1 MVFQKRLTYLLVW
14 VTWDSL
20 LRKRMLLHS
29 HTHQPIKCKHAFF
42 KYPWV
47 KLWSDTCLQ
56 KSPRGGEG
64 FTFWPMDYYECSPSF
79 LFPFPRSLMPLLT
92 IQSNLW
98 MKKCWGMFYLKV
110 FPTSTSSLWLFSE
123 PLGYYL
129 LHLKIRRYNDHCNC
143 SNNCPRQTKKDKLIS
158 YMKQCKHIW

>member
-1 MVFQKRLTYLLVW
+1 MTLCWGKECCCTATPTNQLSANMHFSNILGWSFEVIHV
-14 VTWDSL
+14 
-20 LRKRMLLHS
+20 
-29 HTHQPIKCKHAFF
+29 CKN
-42 KYPWV
+42 
-47 KLWSDTCLQ
+47 
-56 KSPRGGEG
+56 PRGGGEG